1 RTSAPAPRSPTTTR
15 RRRTGR
21 SRRPPRRRSPDRS
34 CRPSPAFRGEA
45 RRFPQVARPGA
56 VGPAAGAVWLRVR
69 ERCVPIRS
77 RSGTIFDE
85 ATMSSLLR
93 SALPVLAA
101 CCLLALPRAG
111 HAQAFGGGEYERALR
126 PGAYVPYDGASFS
139 HRYNYEYGPVLYLNQ
154 SP

>member
-1 RTSAPAPRSPTTTR
+1 L
-15 RRRTGR
+15 
-21 SRRPPRRRSPDRS
+21 
-34 CRPSPAFRGEA
+34 CI
-45 RRFPQVARPGA
+45 
-56 VGPAAGAVWLRVR
+56 
-69 ERCVPIRS
+69 PIRS

-154 SP
+154 GPRTLYYLDYLDRVDRAERFGYRMPNPPTWSPGCGWRWAR